1 MIFKSDG
8 KGTDLNGFLDRGSH
22 LRGELTFETTF
33 RVDGRFSG
41 TVKSDGDLIIGE
53 AGEVEGEIEVGQ
65 IFVSGSV
72 HGTIAAAKKVEI
84 TPTGKVFAN
93 ITTPTLVVGNGALL
107 EGHCVMSRKEGGR
120 SAKAQVEAAPA
131 PKVPEDPQRTGTKE
145 PKGGRKTE
153 GGTPA

>member
-33 RVDGRFSG
+33 RIDGRFTG
-41 TVKSDGDLIIGE
+41 AVKSSGDLIIGE

-65 IFVSGSV
+65 IFVSGTV
-72 HGTIAAAKKVEI
+72 RGTIATAKKVEI
-84 TPTGKVFAN
+84 TPTGKVFAD

-107 EGHCVMSRKEGGR
+107 EGRCVMTRRETG
-120 SAKAQVEAAPA
+120 SASGTAVEVTSTPKAAE
-131 PKVPEDPQRTGTKE
+131 EPQRPPAKDTSKSRRG
-145 PKGGRKTE
+145 E
-153 GGTPA
+153 GPVPS